1 MYKYIWL
8 VPLLPL
14 IGAAINGFFGRKFR
28 FSEKLIGGIAVGSV
42 ALSFLISVTS
52 VVSYGFGSH
61 PEWPKPYLTSQDGFS
76 FDWIPGGAVR
86 INQGVEARLSLE
98 LDKQAAEKLAAIPLE
113 ERTNS
118 QAILIAASPEAP
130 RYGLLNIEWSY
141 QLDPLSAIF
150 MLIVTG
156 VGLCIFV
163 FATGYMHGETGF
175 YRFFAYMGLFMFAML
190 VLVMG
195 SNFLMMFVG
204 WEGVGL
210 CSYLLI
216 GYYFDRQEAAN
227 ASRKAFITNRV
238 GDFGFA
244 LAVFGI
250 IATFGSA
257 QYSEVFEQAKSYPM
271 ELIGNWGILSWIAL
285 GLFIGACGKSAQL
298 PLHVWLPDAMAGPT
312 PVSALIHAATMVT
325 AGLYMVTRTNVIFQ
339 HSQTMLL
346 VVALVGAAT
355 AIFAATIGITQNDIK
370 KVLAYSTVSQLGFM
384 FMACGVGA
392 FAIGIFHVMTHAFF
406 KALMFLGAGSVI
418 HGMHHEQDMRRMGG
432 LKKYMPYTYLTF
444 LAGWLAICG
453 IIPFSGFWSKD
464 EILWNAA
471 STTHIPYGWIVWLV
485 GTIAAT
491 CTAFYMTRLM
501 AMTFWGKERFLEQP
515 AGGEADEAHASA
527 YDKGLTQHD
536 ATQGS
541 AGDRPHH
548 QPGEHVGPADQH
560 DVHSE
565 AAHVHIPHES
575 PRSMWVPLAVLA
587 VLAVIGGFV
596 GVGPAFRPVTGTE
609 HPGGRL
615 NIVQW
620 LDPIIWNPTTREF
633 GKHGA
638 TPEHETAS
646 PATESSAHEAVAEA
660 QHETQV
666 SPYGN
671 TGFNLAH
678 SIETS
683 LHSDLLTEWLF
694 IIISLVVAGVGIGLG
709 LLFYVKDTR
718 LPDLWAARLRP
729 LYNSSYNKYWV
740 DEFYGLAITRRTM
753 DAARAVFAF
762 DSRVVDGIVNGSAA
776 LSRLSSRIVG
786 GIDKYFVDGLV
797 NTLAAFIARLM
808 SPLFRAA
815 QTGFTQNYALVMVLG
830 LMLGVIAFYG
840 ADIAKAAA
848 ETATA
853 IKNVFGFLL

>member
-14 IGAAINGFFGRKFR
+14 IAAAINGLFGRKFR

-42 ALSFLISVTS
+42 ALSFLISLTA
-52 VVSYGFGSH
+52 VVSYGFSSH
-61 PEWPKPYLTSQDGFS
+61 PEWPNPYITSKDGFS
-76 FDWIPGGAVR
+76 FNWIPGGAVS
-86 INQGVEARLSLE
+86 INQGAAA
-98 LDKQAAEKLAAIPLE
+98 KQAIRAQHELEQKQATEHAAAETPETPTAA
-113 ERTNS
+113 
-118 QAILIAASPEAP
+118 
-130 RYGLLNIEWSY
+130 LLNIEWSY
-141 QLDPLSAIF
+141 QLDPLSSIF

-156 VGLCIFV
+156 VGLCIFI
-163 FATGYMHGETGF
+163 FATGYMHGEAGF

-244 LAVFGI
+244 LAIFGV

-257 QYSEVFEQAKSYPM
+257 QYVDVFNQAKAYPI
-271 ELIGNWGILSWIAL
+271 ELIGHWGILSWIAL

-339 HSQTMLL
+339 HSQTMLM

-432 LKKYMPYTYLTF
+432 LKKYMPYTYWTF
-444 LAGWLAICG
+444 FAGWLAICG

-464 EILWNAA
+464 EILWKAA
-471 STTHIPYGWIVWLV
+471 STTFIPLGWLVWLV

-501 AMTFWGKERFLEQP
+501 AMTFWGKEKFLGHA

-536 ATQGS
+536 AFKPS
-541 AGDRPHH
+541 AGDRHRH
-548 QPGEHVGPADQH
+548 QPGEHVGPTAPDH
-560 DVHSE
+560 GVHP
-565 AAHVHIPHES
+565 PHES
-575 PRSMWVPLAVLA
+575 PKAMWVPLVVLA
-587 VLAVIGGFV
+587 VLATIGGFV
-596 GVGPAFRPVTGTE
+596 GVGPAFRFVTGTE
-609 HPGGRL
+609 HPGGKL
-615 NIVQW
+615 NIVRW
-620 LDPIIWNPTTREF
+620 LDPIIWNPATHAFGTTEESHATSVQETS
-633 GKHGA
+633 HGA
-638 TPEHETAS
+638 ESATGEGAAAET
-646 PATESSAHEAVAEA
+646 TTSA
-660 QHETQV
+660 
-666 SPYGN
+666 YGN
-671 TGFNLAH
+671 VGFVLTQAVEH
-678 SIETS
+678 S
-683 LHSDLLTEWLF
+683 LHNELLTEWIF
-694 IIISLVVAGVGIGLG
+694 IVISLVVAGVGMLLG
-709 LLFYVKDTR
+709 YLFYVKNTS
-718 LPDLWAARLRP
+718 LPDIWAARLRP
-729 LYNSSYNKYWV
+729 LYNASYHKYWV
-740 DEFYGLAITRRTM
+740 DEFYGWAITRRTM
-753 DAARAVFAF
+753 DLARAVYSV
-762 DSRVVDGIVNGSAA
+762 DSRFVDGIVNGFA
-776 LSRLSSRIVG
+776 RLSQLLSRIVG
-786 GIDKYFVDGLV
+786 GFDKYFVDGLV
-797 NTLAAFIARLM
+797 NSIAAFIYRLM

-830 LMLGVIAFYG
+830 LMIAVLIFFA
-840 ADIAKAAA
+840 ADFVKH
-848 ETATA
+848 
-853 IKNVFGFLL
+853 

>member
-14 IGAAINGFFGRKFR
+14 LGAAINGLFGRKFR
-28 FSEKLIGGIAVGSV
+28 FSETLIGGIAVGSV
-42 ALSFLISVTS
+42 ALSFLISVAA
-52 VVSYGFGSH
+52 VYSYGFGGQAQ
-61 PEWPKPYLTSQDGFS
+61 WPNPYLTSQDGFS
-76 FDWIPGGAVR
+76 FNWIPGGAVQ
-86 INQGVEARLSLE
+86 ITEGTGSGFA
-98 LDKQAAEKLAAIPLE
+98 
-113 ERTNS
+113 
-118 QAILIAASPEAP
+118 
-130 RYGLLNIEWSY
+130 LLNIEWSY
-141 QLDPLSAIF
+141 QLDPLSAVF

-156 VGLCIFV
+156 VSLCIFV

-175 YRFFAYMGLFMFAML
+175 YRFFAYMGLFMFSML

-244 LAVFGI
+244 LAIFGI

-257 QYSEVFEQAKSYPM
+257 QYTDVFNEAKSYPI
-271 ELIGNWGILSWIAL
+271 ELLGHWGILSWIAL

-346 VVALVGAAT
+346 VVALVGMGT
-355 AIFAATIGITQNDIK
+355 AIFAAIIGITQNDIK

-384 FMACGVGA
+384 FMAAGVGA
-392 FAIGIFHVMTHAFF
+392 FAISIFHVMTHAFF

-432 LKKYMPYTYLTF
+432 LKKYMPYTYWTF
-444 LAGWLAICG
+444 FAGWLAICG

-471 STTHIPYGWIVWLV
+471 QTTYIPLGWIVWLV

-491 CTAFYMTRLM
+491 FTAFYMTRLM
-501 AMTFWGKERFLEQP
+501 AMTFWGKERFREKP
-515 AGGEADEAHASA
+515 ES
-527 YDKGLTQHD
+527 HD
-536 ATQGS
+536 IH
-541 AGDRPHH
+541 GDHGH
-548 QPGEHVGPADQH
+548 
-560 DVHSE
+560 
-565 AAHVHIPHES
+565 AAHVPHES

-587 VLAVIGGFV
+587 VLATIGGLV
-596 GVGPAFRPVTGTE
+596 GIGPAFKPVTGTD

-615 NIVQW
+615 NIVTW
-620 LDPIIWNPTTREF
+620 LNPIIWNPLTREF
-633 GKHGA
+633 NVPHDGGHGSA
-638 TPEHETAS
+638 AEHAA
-646 PATESSAHEAVAEA
+646 PAATEAAHGKLVPA
-660 QHETQV
+660 
-666 SPYGN
+666 PYPD

-678 SIETS
+678 AVDNV
-683 LHSDLLTEWLF
+683 LHNHLWTEWTF
-694 IIISLVVAGVGIGLG
+694 IFISLIVAGIGIGLG
-709 LLFYVKDTR
+709 LLFYVKSPR
-718 LPDLWAARLRP
+718 LPDVWAQRLRP
-729 LYNSSYNKYWV
+729 LYNASYNKFWV
-740 DEFYGLAITRRTM
+740 DEFYGWAITRRVM
-753 DAARAVFAF
+753 DAARAIYAF
-762 DSRVVDGIVNGSAA
+762 DSRVVDGIVNGLAT
-776 LSRLSSRIVG
+776 LSRGVSVAVG
-786 GIDKYFVDGLV
+786 GIDKYLVDGIV
-797 NTLAAFIARLM
+797 NTIAAFIKRLM
-808 SPLFRAA
+808 SPLLRAA

-830 LMLGVIAFYG
+830 LMVAVALFFAG
-840 ADIAKAAA
+840 DIAAALRRFF
-848 ETATA
+848 AT
-853 IKNVFGFLL
+853 VL